1 MTRPTLWNRRTFLQ
15 RLGYFSGL
23 GAVRPRTAW
32 SLFKDPQSLRGLHQT
47 GDRTGP
53 LFAYVG
59 SWRHGIQVFTVEE
72 NGWKLSQTIASDK
85 PSCLALHPSR
95 KFIYAVN
102 EIDEYE
108 GLPTGTVEAYSI
120 DAGDG
125 RLALLNRQPL
135 SLSAIAPRY
144 LVVSPDGSKLIIA
157 AHGGGSYNVLPIRT
171 DGFLECVSE
180 ILKEVGSGPDQEY
193 QNAAHPQ
200 MVLFDTTQGCLL
212 SADLGSDRLNVFT
225 LAEDRLTVAHRRST
239 EPGSGP
245 RFLALHPSGRMLYV
259 MNELNA
265 SISCFGY
272 DTTSGRILDR
282 LHHQPLHTAVSL
294 KRATATAMAMHSS
307 GYFLYTACSNT
318 SANRSAHSRI
328 AAWRIDPASGELDFI
343 HESDKWIKSSYVESI
358 VLAHN
363 SLFVLSQTEG
373 VFRLDLDPISGL
385 LNHAVQVAKVPTPK
399 SMVLQ
404 YL

>member
-1 MTRPTLWNRRTFLQ
+1 MMRPTLWNRRTFLQ

-32 SLFKDPQSLRGLHQT
+32 SLFKDPRSLRGLHHV

-59 SWRHGIQVFTVEE
+59 NWGHGIQVFTVEE
-72 NGWKLSQTIASDK
+72 NGWKLLQTIASNR
-85 PSCLALHPSR
+85 PSCLVLHPSR

-171 DGFLECVSE
+171 DGFLERVSE
-180 ILKEVGSGPDQEY
+180 ILKEVGSGPNQER
-193 QNAAHPQ
+193 QNTAHPQ
-200 MVLFDTTQGCLL
+200 MVLFDTTQDRLL

-225 LAEDRLTVAHRRST
+225 LAEDRLTVAHRHST

-272 DTTSGRILDR
+272 DTASGRILDR
-282 LHHQPLHTAVSL
+282 LHHQPLHTAASL
-294 KRATATAMAMHSS
+294 ERAAATAMAMHPSGNFLVTSCSHFSTSS
-307 GYFLYTACSNT
+307 SACN
-318 SANRSAHSRI
+318 RI
-328 AAWRIDPASGELDFI
+328 AAWRIDPVTGRLNLI
-343 HESDKWIKSSYVESI
+343 QESNKWIKSSYVESI
-358 VLAHN
+358 VLVHDA
-363 SLFVLSQTEG
+363 LFVLSQTEG
-373 VFRLDLDPISGL
+373 VFRLDLDPTSGL